1 MILLYSFLI
10 IASFAAA
17 MDFFEKYVQWMR
29 NCCWR
34 RFPPSRI
41 EDISWSS
48 TWLYASNLR
57 CIPPGSTSS
66 ESLNFFCVW
75 YSTLG
80 FMYNIVFV
88 ILLLFFCFCFYL
100 GKKLKIT
107 RSQLYHF
114 CFIVVIFA
122 VSYRKD
128 IRRNNQFLPSMSQSN
143 LFRLSILHNKL
154 KKVWFLFSNF
164 HETQCYIIRYQI

>member
-1 MILLYSFLI
+1 
-10 IASFAAA
+10 
-17 MDFFEKYVQWMR
+17 MR

-66 ESLNFFCVW
+66 ESLIFFLCVW

-88 ILLLFFCFCFYL
+88 IILFCFLFLFKREKTKDYKISAVSLLFSCCYFCLF
-100 GKKLKIT
+100 
-107 RSQLYHF
+107 
-114 CFIVVIFA
+114 
-122 VSYRKD
+122 SYCKD

-143 LFRLSILHNKL
+143 LFRLSILPHL
-154 KKVWFLFSNF
+154 AQQTKKGLISLFQLSRD
-164 HETQCYIIRYQI
+164 TVL

>member
-1 MILLYSFLI
+1 MPTTDYDGRKWMTLYNRAHFRGNMQQQHQTAFWFIVFYYCQLCGRNG
-10 IASFAAA
+10 F
-17 MDFFEKYVQWMR
+17 FFEKYVQWMR

-88 ILLLFFCFCFYL
+88 ILVFCFFVFIKKREKTKDYKISAVSLLFCCCYFCC
-100 GKKLKIT
+100 
-107 RSQLYHF
+107 
-114 CFIVVIFA
+114 
-122 VSYRKD
+122 
-128 IRRNNQFLPSMSQSN
+128 
-143 LFRLSILHNKL
+143 
-154 KKVWFLFSNF
+154 
-164 HETQCYIIRYQI
+164 